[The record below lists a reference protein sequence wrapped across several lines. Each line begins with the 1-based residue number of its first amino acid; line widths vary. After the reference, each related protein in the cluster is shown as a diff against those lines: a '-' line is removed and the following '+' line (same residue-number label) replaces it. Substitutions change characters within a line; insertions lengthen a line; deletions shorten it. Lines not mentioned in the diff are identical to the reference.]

1 MASSIPMTVSPAR
14 GRGAVATHDHESLLD
29 RVAGVAGVAQ
39 WAVADPTTDVKVAA
53 RISMRCLNEAKL
65 AYDAARGLADPR
77 KDPERT
83 PTANAILMRFNAQT
97 PRAVSWEKLVSI
109 ALQADRTMW
118 LAAGLRAEALVP
130 VSAHQLLIAL
140 RLVA

>member
-1 MASSIPMTVSPAR
+1 MTVLPAR

-29 RVAGVAGVAQ
+29 LVAGVAQ
-39 WAVADPTTDVKVAA
+39 AAVADPTTDVKVAA
-53 RISMRCLNEAKL
+53 RISMPCLNEAKL

-83 PTANAILMRFNAQT
+83 PTANPILMRFNAQT

-118 LAAGLRAEALVP
+118 LAAGLRAEAVVP

-140 RLVA
+140 RLVARASA